1 MSLDIIDNKVRVYAE
16 ARDRVQSAVSELN
29 AAIDALKRD
38 RLPTLKR
45 HVRRAFQLEAEL
57 RALIAEHPHLFVKP
71 RTVVLHGVQ
80 VGFEKGKGTIS
91 FGDADQVVA
100 LIEKKL
106 PDLAD
111 TLIAVKKAP
120 IKKAVA
126 QLSAAQLKAIGCS
139 ITGAEDRVV
148 VRAVDSA
155 VDKLVAALLK
165 SLGDEAALSEES
177 ADAEA

>member
-1 MSLDIIDNKVRVYAE
+1 
-16 ARDRVQSAVSELN
+16 
-29 AAIDALKRD
+29 
-38 RLPTLKR
+38 
-45 HVRRAFQLEAEL
+45 
-57 RALIAEHPHLFVKP
+57 
-71 RTVVLHGVQ
+71 VVLHGVQ